1 MALYDDIGGAPAV
14 RAALD
19 AFYPRV
25 LADAKL
31 SPFFEGVVIERLK
44 HSQQGFFAMAMGCPN
59 NYTGRSLV
67 DAHARSR
74 RSGMDDDSFDHFLGV
89 FKGVLVDLIVPDEK
103 IGEIIKVFEG
113 ARAQVLNR

>member
-25 LADAKL
+25 LADTKL
-31 SPFFEGVVIERLK
+31 SPFFEGVDIDRLK
-44 HSQQGFFAMAMGCPN
+44 RIQEGFFAMALGGPN
-59 NYTGRSLV
+59 AYVGRSLP
-67 DAHARSR
+67 DAHEMPR
-74 RSGMDDDSFDHFLGV
+74 RRGMDDDSFDHFLGV
-89 FKGVLVDLIVPDEK
+89 FKGVLVDLGVPDAK
-103 IGEIIKVFEG
+103 IGELLSVFEG